1 MILLLISFLAGVLTV
16 LAPCVLPVLPIIIG
30 GSIQGGKRDTLR
42 PIIITA
48 SLAISIVVFTLILK
62 FSTAF
67 IDIPRTTWAFISGS
81 ILILLGLTMM
91 LPRAWDTISNTLKIS
106 NGSKQIL
113 ADQNKKQASHT
124 RDILIGAALGP
135 VFSSCSPTYL
145 FILATILP
153 QSFGT
158 GFIYLVAYAL
168 GLSSM
173 LLLIGYLG
181 QTVIKKVRWAAN
193 PSGWFKKTLG
203 VLFVLVGL
211 FIITGFDKQ
220 LQSFLLDH
228 NYLDLS
234 GFEQQFLDAQ

>member
-1 MILLLISFLAGVLTV
+1 MMLFLVSFFAGILTI

-30 GSIQGGKRDTLR
+30 GSIQDGKRNMLR
-42 PIIITA
+42 PIVITA

-62 FSTAF
+62 FSTAL
-67 IDIPRTTWAFISGS
+67 IDIPRTTWALISGG
-81 ILILLGLTMM
+81 ILILIGLTMIF
-91 LPRAWDTISNTLKIS
+91 PRAWDTISNALKIS
-106 NGSKQIL
+106 SGSKQVL

-124 RDILIGAALGP
+124 RDILIGVALGP
-135 VFSSCSPTYL
+135 VFSRCSPTYF

-153 QSFGT
+153 QSFGI

-193 PSGWFKKTLG
+193 PEGWFKKTLG
-203 VLFVLVGL
+203 ILFVLVGV

-220 LQSFLLDH
+220 LQSFLLDQ

-234 GFEQQFLDAQ
+234 GFEQRFLDAQ